1 MTFVDF
7 FSFFC
12 LLMITAVQS
21 KALSDED
28 IRTNQQ
34 FAKVFKDTIKVC
46 WFDCLELF
54 LRAYEFFSS
63 KAYIIDFFFFSE
75 IKHILEFAPRNFSFY
90 VLLKQRKV
98 CKTSS
103 DFDPRSCCERHGSIL
118 HLM

>member
-63 KAYIIDFFFFSE
+63 KAYIIDFFF
-75 IKHILEFAPRNFSFY
+75 
-90 VLLKQRKV
+90 QRD
-98 CKTSS
+98 KTYFRICASK
-103 DFDPRSCCERHGSIL
+103 FFFLCL
-118 HLM
+118 TQAT